1 MFSRAA
7 GRLRG
12 RAPIGA
18 LGALRA
24 GPGSQP
30 GYGLPARP
38 PLASDVSVLTPPALF
53 FQQVRH
59 GPKDGRPGRREHH
72 KFGAAERKGTYYY
85 RFHKLIGK
93 ANWRKYI
100 ERYVAPRTI
109 ENRQRWIPTP
119 FPTYTQGK
127 HAHSWNWRLPKAL
140 AAATSSDEVLE
151 AWILFRHKH
160 PKRTFHFFKVL
171 KRLVDVGGCEQTD
184 WRLRFITSRL
194 HRKHRKVMNLPRLAK
209 YYAEL
214 RITDELEHVSRFLRK
229 MLPRYTSHQ
238 LALTAHAFG
247 IAKLQDKDMMSR
259 IARLIAPQLN
269 EVTPLELVR
278 LAQALAS
285 TEVCHYT
292 LLSQISAQVQVRVQQ
307 AGNAGNAASGEVI
320 PGSCPDFAQLM
331 DLGDAFAQLKFQDYS
346 FFEMVSLQAQTLL
359 LEGLPGPTPP
369 TLAKLCQSMTR
380 LKVHD
385 IRLFEV
391 ILAHVGEHWYDYPA
405 TSLAQIGS
413 ALSPVM
419 PRGEVEDLYR
429 KMFNQIRQDRD
440 TLTCRG
446 VAAAACFMAE
456 VDHKGQFVP
465 GFFQAL
471 AQRLMGLKDETREC
485 YDVAR
490 VTEIFSRRCPED
502 HALFSTLCRHLHRHL
517 GFFEPVDFVR
527 FTRGLAAA
535 EYRDERVTHALPKW
549 AQKRH
554 KEFSPHDW
562 DAFVTSLSKL
572 GASDVRQSQ
581 LREMGPPVPSEPA
594 TFSGGQM
601 AERAQSAS

>member
-1 MFSRAA
+1 M
-7 GRLRG
+7 RG
-12 RAPIGA
+12 
-18 LGALRA
+18 
-24 GPGSQP
+24 
-30 GYGLPARP
+30 PAI
-38 PLASDVSVLTPPALF
+38 
-53 FQQVRH
+53 
-59 GPKDGRPGRREHH
+59 H
-72 KFGAAERKGTYYY
+72 K
-85 RFHKLIGK
+85 
-93 ANWRKYI
+93 
-100 ERYVAPRTI
+100 
-109 ENRQRWIPTP
+109 
-119 FPTYTQGK
+119 
-127 HAHSWNWRLPKAL
+127 
-140 AAATSSDEVLE
+140 

-554 KEFSPHDW
+554 KEFSPRDW